1 MLPVVLTVVRG
12 PWLWAPNSHAD
23 EWFSASCHQTLFWL
37 CKEYFILQAHHTFL
51 CQIKPLTLQL
61 WGIYF
66 LLCFGL
72 LVYKPQHWFDLS
84 IYHLR
89 PGSHSFSYTLN
100 SSMESLTSSES
111 PSQMKTILYVFC
123 CFCQE
128 LQRKSQSCVD
138 QHHGTIVNPTLAGPH
153 QCPLMLSPRS
163 RNLPYMFTA
172 MSALK
177 LCQHQSPIPTVL
189 AP

>member
-1 MLPVVLTVVRG
+1 MNGFQRRATKLCSGSARNISFSKLITHSSVRSNLSHFSSPMPLP
-12 PWLWAPNSHAD
+12 H
-23 EWFSASCHQTLFWL
+23 TLFFDL
-37 CKEYFILQAHHTFL
+37 M
-51 CQIKPLTLQL
+51 
-61 WGIYF
+61 GIYF

-72 LVYKPQHWFDLS
+72 LVYKPQQWFDLS
-84 IYHLR
+84 SYHLR

-100 SSMESLTSSES
+100 SSMESFTSSES
-111 PSQMKTILYVFC
+111 PSQMKTILYDFC

-138 QHHGTIVNPTLAGPH
+138 QHHGTNVNPMPAGPH

-163 RNLPYMFTA
+163 RHLPYMFTA

-177 LCQHQSPIPTVL
+177 LCHHQSPIPTVL